1 MNYRRNVALVV
12 ENDAGLVLMG
22 ERSDIAGAWQL
33 PQGGVEQ
40 GEDWQ
45 QAAWRELEEETGLTA
60 AAVTIVTHAGPFRYD
75 LPHRSKRG
83 FRGQD
88 QIYVLFRLTDTAA
101 VLRPGAEFRSFCW
114 MTPEQATAA
123 VIDFKRPCYEAAF
136 RAFREQPV

>member
-1 MNYRRNVALVV
+1 MSYRRNVALVV

-33 PQGGVEQ
+33 PQGGIEK

-60 AAVTIVTHAGPFRYD
+60 AAVTIVAHAGPFRYD
-75 LPHRSKRG
+75 LPRRSKRG
-83 FRGQD
+83 FRGQE
-88 QIYVLFRLTDTAA
+88 QTYVLFRLTDTAA
-101 VLRPGAEFRSFCW
+101 ALRPGVEFRSFRW
-114 MTPEQATAA
+114 MMREEATAA

-136 RAFREQPV
+136 RAFRDRPA